1 MEKSKIKITIHGNN
15 YYIFSD
21 EDPKFIESLGEELD
35 QKIKSVLT
43 ANSRLSIT
51 QAAILSSLDFLNDA
65 KQVENSLDNLREQIA
80 SYLEETQRYKME
92 MEVAKRDLAKAEK
105 QLKEIRKNN
114 PSLNL

>member
-1 MEKSKIKITIHGNN
+1 MAKDKIKITVYGNN

-35 QKIKSVLT
+35 KKIKSILS
-43 ANSRLSIT
+43 ASPRLSIT
-51 QAAILSSLDFLNDA
+51 QAAILASLDYLNDA
-65 KQVENSLDNLREQIA
+65 KQVEDSLDNLREQIA

-92 MEVAKRDLAKAEK
+92 MEVAKRDLSKVEK
-105 QLKEIRKNN
+105 ELKDIKKNN